1 MAFRWVRVVRRAAS
15 VGCAVNTGRTDTRRA
30 TSAISAAVRPLSRR
44 VATVRASQPPGRPDP
59 WRSGATPVDL
69 FGDVRQ
75 VKIRHE
81 GAHQFVGGG
90 HVQAV
95 HQGGDGGAV
104 VPAPGP
110 DAFHQVEDLLA
121 LEADKTLAQQID
133 HPAHIA
139 PQGGIRVVSPG
150 QTPRVV
156 DGSHGSDRG
165 EP

>member
-1 MAFRWVRVVRRAAS
+1 MRREDRPHRHPPGHLGHFRSGEAALPQ
-15 VGCAVNTGRTDTRRA
+15 GRH
-30 TSAISAAVRPLSRR
+30 
-44 VATVRASQPPGRPDP
+44 RASQPAARAAG
-59 WRSGATPVDL
+59 SLAHGATPVDL

-81 GAHQFVGGG
+81 GAYQLVGGG

-95 HQGGDGGAV
+95 HQGGDGRAV

-110 DAFHQVEDLLA
+110 DAFHQVEHLLA
-121 LEADKTLAQQID
+121 LEADKTLTQQID